1 MGVFLHNNSKIHK
14 DFPRMNLHEYQAKQ
28 LFGEYGIPLPAG
40 KPATSVAEALAAAD
54 VLGGDAALREYRAAR
69 RVDLGRALHQ
79 HRIAAAGP
87 LGDFLKPP

>member
-40 KPATSVAEALAAAD
+40 KPVTSVAAALAAAE
-54 VLGGDAALREYRAAR
+54 VLGGGAWVVKAQVHAG
-69 RVDLGRALHQ
+69 GRGN
-79 HRIAAAGP
+79 AG
-87 LGDFLKPP
+87 GV